1 MSTTLRFSILG
12 DSNVKRHLNPV
23 NCRDRPLMSGSQLLP
38 CGHLAVL
45 AETLRAIREE
55 SNVVV
60 VSCLTNFLTQSE
72 EAGSVT
78 FRIDP
83 VLREAHQVICDFA
96 VNHAEVSFIV
106 APPMY
111 RLVPLWYRD
120 GMPEVLIKF
129 SETFRDKPPNVHL
142 MQSFATPDLEGD
154 GVHLT
159 AYSGMEFMLHLF
171 DASRAL
177 LENSQLPQDEV
188 TNLVSEQARA
198 LEDRVVSLEQD
209 HRRLN
214 KSVEKKSAQ
223 DAELADFQE
232 NIRNESWI
240 VVRGLAKLPEGLGS
254 KEWQERAV
262 KDVQGALIS
271 LMGGERKIIV
281 VVNKTS
287 RRKDAETRY
296 HVQMGSLGD
305 SKEIRDKFGAFF
317 IGGGGDKRPKS
328 LKKISISNLV
338 TPATSV
344 RVAIMK
350 VLGDRYLASN
360 AGSRAQV
367 IKYESRPLLK
377 LTPPSSA
384 SDRRVKTFNFIDAIK
399 NLKTNFSKSELETIA
414 KSVGEGLYGNL
425 RSLFSV
431 ISDDDIKKRSPKPS
445 DPRTTRSN
453 SSAPV
458 ASQVSAPV
466 ASQVSAQGHIS
477 GVASGS
483 SADLVQVDVPM
494 VSASGSSPAAPSPP
508 RSRGDK
514 RGPSASPPRS
524 EKSSKKYSKG
534 SNGKK

>member
-1 MSTTLRFSILG
+1 MSTMLRFSILG

-142 MQSFATPDLEGD
+142 MQSFPTPDLEGD

-223 DAELADFQE
+223 DAELADFQI
-232 NIRNESWI
+232 NH
-240 VVRGLAKLPEGLGS
+240 VH
-254 KEWQERAV
+254 
-262 KDVQGALIS
+262 
-271 LMGGERKIIV
+271 RKIGFGTQQHFKT
-281 VVNKTS
+281 VNILVEHERMVGVS
-287 RRKDAETRY
+287 ADRETLFVRQAGLFDININIAY
-296 HVQMGSLGD
+296 GTDNSHGLMLSPPG
-305 SKEIRDKFGAFF
+305 IRICD
-317 IGGGGDKRPKS
+317 
-328 LKKISISNLV
+328 
-338 TPATSV
+338 
-344 RVAIMK
+344 
-350 VLGDRYLASN
+350 
-360 AGSRAQV
+360 
-367 IKYESRPLLK
+367 
-377 LTPPSSA
+377 
-384 SDRRVKTFNFIDAIK
+384 
-399 NLKTNFSKSELETIA
+399 ETI
-414 KSVGEGLYGNL
+414 
-425 RSLFSV
+425 
-431 ISDDDIKKRSPKPS
+431 
-445 DPRTTRSN
+445 
-453 SSAPV
+453 
-458 ASQVSAPV
+458 
-466 ASQVSAQGHIS
+466 
-477 GVASGS
+477 
-483 SADLVQVDVPM
+483 
-494 VSASGSSPAAPSPP
+494 
-508 RSRGDK
+508 
-514 RGPSASPPRS
+514 
-524 EKSSKKYSKG
+524 
-534 SNGKK
+534 